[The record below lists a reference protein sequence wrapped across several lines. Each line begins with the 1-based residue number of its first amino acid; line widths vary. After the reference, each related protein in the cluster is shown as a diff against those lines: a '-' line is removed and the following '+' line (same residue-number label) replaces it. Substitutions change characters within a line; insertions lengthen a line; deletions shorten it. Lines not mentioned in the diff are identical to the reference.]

1 MQDTFEEQPWEQ
13 GGIDSQFVDTSWR
26 SALVVAVVQ

>member
-1 MQDTFEEQPWEQ
+1 MLDTFEEQPWEQ

-26 SALVVAVVQ
+26 SAFVVVQ